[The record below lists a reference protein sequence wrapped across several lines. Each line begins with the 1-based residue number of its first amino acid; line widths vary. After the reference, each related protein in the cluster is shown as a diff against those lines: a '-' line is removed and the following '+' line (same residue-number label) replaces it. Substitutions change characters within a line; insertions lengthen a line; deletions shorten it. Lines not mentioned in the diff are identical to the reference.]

1 MTPSPAIVNESAA
14 LTFADH
20 SVPEPVTV
28 GLLFVTVAVPVE
40 YCDISVSLLSWPIGA
55 GQQSYYPQKIPSDV
69 KVFCAMLTLVPA
81 AIPAVNMDPSLT
93 IIS

>member
-20 SVPEPVTV
+20 RVPEPVTV

-40 YCDISVSLLSWPIGA
+40 Y
-55 GQQSYYPQKIPSDV
+55 
-69 KVFCAMLTLVPA
+69 
-81 AIPAVNMDPSLT
+81 
-93 IIS
+93 